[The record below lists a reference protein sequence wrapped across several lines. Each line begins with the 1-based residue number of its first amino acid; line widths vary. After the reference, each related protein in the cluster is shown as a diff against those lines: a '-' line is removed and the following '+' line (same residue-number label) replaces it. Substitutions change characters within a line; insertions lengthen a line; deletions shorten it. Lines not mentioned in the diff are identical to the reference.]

1 MGVVAVWRVIVEHP
15 GLAVKELRS
24 LLEELELS
32 RLVQVQRDPD
42 QPDRFMLLGR
52 RTDLDEETA
61 QQVAEQVG
69 LEIPYAEVDVEEISE
84 EEPEEA
90 EEEAEE
96 AEDDSLEALA
106 EEEAEDD
113 EEWEE

>member
-1 MGVVAVWRVIVEHP
+1 MWRVVIEHP

-32 RLVQVQRDPD
+32 RIVQVQRDSD

-69 LEIPYAEVDVEEISE
+69 LELPYAEVDVEELTE
-84 EEPEEA
+84 EEHED
-90 EEEAEE
+90 EEEEE
-96 AEDDSLEALA
+96 EGAAEDGSLGAQA
-106 EEEAEDD
+106 QEEVEDD
-113 EEWEE
+113 EDWEE